1 MYLFTAFQSTKHS
14 KSNEQD
20 EEVEHDVSNEND
32 SFEDAV
38 THGGHM
44 DKSGDML
51 SGTKDMAHMS
61 VQVDSRVTANDY
73 ETSPHDQK
81 ADGQNSSLE
90 TDRKENRTTA
100 TPISN
105 VFLMSQ
111 RLTCSRLL
119 LLPSSSSSSS
129 LLSYYYYRRRRRL
142 RSSSCCCCC
151 CCNSSRFVTVVDQ
164 LLLSCFPLG
173 CTVP

>member
-14 KSNEQD
+14 KSNEQE

-61 VQVDSRVTANDY
+61 VQVGSGVTANDY
-73 ETSPHDQK
+73 ETSPYDQK

-90 TDRKENRTTA
+90 TDTKENRTTV
-100 TPISN
+100 TPRSN

-119 LLPSSSSSSS
+119 LLSSSSSSSS
-129 LLSYYYYRRRRRL
+129 LLSYYYYRRRRRR
-142 RSSSCCCCC
+142 RSSSCCC

-164 LLLSCFPLG
+164 LLLSGFPLG
-173 CTVP
+173 CTFP